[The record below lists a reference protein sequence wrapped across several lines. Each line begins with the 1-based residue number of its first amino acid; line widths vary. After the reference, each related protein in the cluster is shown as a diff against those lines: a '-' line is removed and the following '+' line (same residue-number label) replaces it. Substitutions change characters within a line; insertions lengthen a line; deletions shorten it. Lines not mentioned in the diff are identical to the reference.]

1 VQIECRYEGATTR
14 LVLTGELDMASSPLL
29 LEHVRRELAAGH
41 VRHLVVDMAGV
52 TFCDS
57 TGIEALLS
65 AREAATDRAATLRT
79 VEVTG
84 LARRTLEITGML
96 DFLGG
101 TGRGDAS

>member
-29 LEHVRRELAAGH
+29 LERVRRELAAGH
-41 VRHLVVDMAGV
+41 VRHLLVDMAGV

-65 AREAATDRAATLRT
+65 ARNDAIDRGATLRT
-79 VEVTG
+79 VDVVG

-96 DFLGG
+96 EFLGEG
-101 TGRGDAS
+101 G